1 MAYADGFMI
10 PHLRRGIDASRA
22 LATRLGFAEAEEEET
37 GSSVLLSLAEQAMAG
52 FVRLLES
59 DLGIQ
64 VRFIADPAEPGGAG
78 SEGNKPAGPGIGAPV
93 RLADGHIL
101 GMLCFF
107 HLEPGGQLDD
117 RDVRRLEMAAR
128 LAARLIDGADAHGIA
143 S

>member
-1 MAYADGFMI
+1 MAFADGFVV
-10 PHLRRGIDASRA
+10 PQLRRGIDASRA
-22 LATRLGFAEAEEEET
+22 LTAQLYSPETDEDET
-37 GSSVLLSLAEQAMAG
+37 GIALIPLADQAVAG
-52 FVRLLES
+52 LVRLLEA

-64 VRFIADPAEPGGAG
+64 VRFIADPSQPGLAMPDD
-78 SEGNKPAGPGIGAPV
+78 KPAGAGIGAPV
-93 RLADGHIL
+93 RLANGQIL

-107 HLEPGGQLDD
+107 HPEPDGQLDE

>member
-1 MAYADGFMI
+1 MAFADGFVA
-10 PHLRRGIDASRA
+10 PQLRRGIDASRA
-22 LATRLGFAEAEEEET
+22 LTAQLYSSEMDDDDT
-37 GSSVLLSLAEQAMAG
+37 GIALMPLAGQAVAG
-52 FVRLLES
+52 LVRLLEA

-64 VRFIADPAEPGGAG
+64 VRFIADPSQPTLAMRDD
-78 SEGNKPAGPGIGAPV
+78 KPAGAGIGAPV
-93 RLADGHIL
+93 RLADGQIL

-107 HLEPGGQLDD
+107 HPEPDGQLNE

>member
-1 MAYADGFMI
+1 MAFADGFVA
-10 PHLRRGIDASRA
+10 PQLRRGIDASRA
-22 LATRLGFAEAEEEET
+22 LTAQLYAPEADEAET
-37 GSSVLLSLAEQAMAG
+37 GIALIPLAAQALNG
-52 FVRLLES
+52 LVRLLEA

-64 VRFIADPAEPGGAG
+64 VRFIADPSQPGLAMPEDKPNGA
-78 SEGNKPAGPGIGAPV
+78 GIGAPV
-93 RLADGHIL
+93 RLASGHIL

-107 HLEPGGQLDD
+107 HPEPDGQLDE

>member
-22 LATRLGFAEAEEEET
+22 LAMRVMGTDGEEDEA
-37 GSSVLLSLAEQAMAG
+37 GSAALLSLAEQAMAG
-52 FVRLLES
+52 FVRLLEN
-59 DLGIQ
+59 DLGIH
-64 VRFIADPAEPGGAG
+64 VRFIADPQEPEMASG
-78 SEGNKPAGPGIGAPV
+78 EVHKPAGPGIGAPV
-93 RLADGHIL
+93 RLANGHIL

-107 HLEPGGQLDD
+107 HPEPGGQLDG
-117 RDVRRLEMAAR
+117 RDVRRLDMAAR

>member
-1 MAYADGFMI
+1 MAFADGFVA
-10 PHLRRGIDASRA
+10 PQLRRGIDASRA
-22 LATRLGFAEAEEEET
+22 LTAQLYSSEMDDDDT
-37 GSSVLLSLAEQAMAG
+37 GIALMPLAGQAVAG
-52 FVRLLES
+52 LVRLLEA

-64 VRFIADPAEPGGAG
+64 VRFIADPSQPTLAIPDD
-78 SEGNKPAGPGIGAPV
+78 KPAGAGIGAPV
-93 RLADGHIL
+93 RLADGQIL

-107 HLEPGGQLDD
+107 HPEPDGQLNE